1 MNLVPLPIRSRVN
14 WPGYVVLG
22 LILGGIGLI
31 PPTSKWALLVSR
43 TWTGTGRVRLS
54 DIDRARRSYLGRFVL
69 RVGLLL
75 RLALGLTGAGL
86 LVYGLA
92 LSLQG

>member
-1 MNLVPLPIRSRVN
+1 VN

-31 PPTSKWALLVSR
+31 PPTSKWAFLVGR
-43 TWTGTGRVRLS
+43 YTWTGTGRVRQS
-54 DIDRARRSYLGRFVL
+54 DIDKARRSYLGRFVL
-69 RVGLLL
+69 RAGLLL

-92 LSLQG
+92 LPLQG